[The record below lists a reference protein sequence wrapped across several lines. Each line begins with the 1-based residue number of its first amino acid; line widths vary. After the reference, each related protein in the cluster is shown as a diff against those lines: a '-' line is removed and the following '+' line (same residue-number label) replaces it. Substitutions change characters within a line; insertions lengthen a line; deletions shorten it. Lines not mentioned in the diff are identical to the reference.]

1 MKRVNVMEYL
11 YEMHAHTVE
20 VSTCAVATVE
30 EMIKY
35 YEGKGYTGI
44 VSTNH
49 MNSSTF
55 SRVGLADAPWDK
67 KVDHFLKGYEI
78 LKAAAGDKYK
88 VILGMEIN
96 FYNHPNDYLVYGIT
110 EEFLRS
116 HGDLMAMG
124 PKKFS
129 KLAHENGLL
138 MIQAHPFRRDSIIED
153 WKILDGYEIFNGN
166 PRHHS
171 GNETAEF
178 WAKIH
183 NKSIVTSG
191 SDFHEKDDTAL
202 GGIYFKNIIE
212 TNEELLEELRK
223 GYYRLK
229 ITEIPYTRPE

>member
-1 MKRVNVMEYL
+1 MEYL

-20 VSTCAVATVE
+20 VSVCAVATAE

-49 MNSSTF
+49 LNSSTF
-55 SRVGLADAPWDK
+55 NQSGLADATWDEK
-67 KVDHFLKGYEI
+67 IDHFLKGYEL
-78 LKAAAGDKYK
+78 LKKAAGDKYN

-96 FYNHPNDYLVYGIT
+96 FYNQPNDYLVYGIT

-116 HGDLMAMG
+116 HGDLMAMR
-124 PKKFS
+124 PKQFA

-138 MIQAHPFRRDSIIED
+138 VIQAHPFRRGMIVED

-171 GNETAEF
+171 GNETAEY
-178 WAKIH
+178 WAKVH
-183 NKSIVTSG
+183 GKTIVTSG
-191 SDFHEKDDTAL
+191 SDFHEQDDAGI
-202 GGIYFKNIIE
+202 GGIYFKKPIK
-212 TNEELLEELRK
+212 TNEELLEELRS
-223 GYYRLK
+223 GNYRLK
-229 ITEIPYTRPE
+229 ITDIPYTRPE